1 MKLIY
6 HPLSP
11 YSRKVYI
18 LALELKLDASI
29 NLNKVVVAPVHY
41 PGWSDN
47 NLYVSD
53 AGNPLA
59 KIPTLV
65 IDDLGGDPVGLF
77 DSKFICD
84 FLLDRAGKDAEGK
97 DERGMRQKWLD
108 KAIHA
113 ACDGITDAEILI
125 VYEERLRDEKEL
137 RYQAW
142 VDGQREKVMRGLDYL
157 EKRVQDGSLRQRG
170 DEESVSLAEVATG
183 VTLGFFELRGIK
195 WREGREALAK
205 WYKKIE
211 RRPSFVQAPLARDA
225 EWKITAKL
233 T

>member
-18 LALELKLDASI
+18 LALELNLAASIKLD
-29 NLNKVVVAPVHY
+29 KVVVAPVHY

-77 DSKFICD
+77 DSKFICE
-84 FLLDRAGKDAEGK
+84 FLLDRAGKDFEGN
-97 DERGMRQKWLD
+97 DTRSGRQKWLD

-137 RYQAW
+137 RYQEW

-157 EKRVQDGSLRQRG
+157 ENRVKDNSLRIRG
-170 DEESVSLAEVATG
+170 DEESISLAEVATG
-183 VTLGFFELRGIK
+183 VTLSFFELRGIK
-195 WREGREALAK
+195 WREGREALAN
-205 WYKKIE
+205 WYKTVEK
-211 RRPSFVQAPLARDA
+211 RPSFVQAPLAREA
-225 EWKITAKL
+225 EWKIAAKL
-233 T
+233 S

>member
-18 LALELKLDASI
+18 LALELNLANSIQLD
-29 NLNKVVVAPVHY
+29 KVVVAPVYY

-47 NLYVSD
+47 NSYVSD

-65 IDDLGGDPVGLF
+65 IDDIGGDPVGLF
-77 DSKFICD
+77 DSKFICEY
-84 FLLDRAGKDAEGK
+84 LLDRAGKGFEGN
-97 DERGMRQKWLD
+97 DWRGRRQKWVD

-113 ACDGITDAEILI
+113 ACDGITDAEILV

-157 EKRVQDGSLRQRG
+157 EKRAQDGSLRLRG
-170 DEESVSLAEVATG
+170 DEESISLAEVAAG
-183 VTLGFFELRGIK
+183 NTLTFFDLRGVK
-195 WREGREALAK
+195 WRDGRETLAK
-205 WYKKIE
+205 WYEKIE
-211 RRPSFVQAPLARDA
+211 KRPSFVQAPLTRDA
-225 EWKITAKL
+225 EWKIAAKL
-233 T
+233 S